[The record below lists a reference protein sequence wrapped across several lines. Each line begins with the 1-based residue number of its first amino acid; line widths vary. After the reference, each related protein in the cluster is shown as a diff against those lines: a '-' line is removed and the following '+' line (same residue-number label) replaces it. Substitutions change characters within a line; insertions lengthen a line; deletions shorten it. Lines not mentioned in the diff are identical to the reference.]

1 MMVWQGDLSIQ
12 FQVTYSNLTNSR
24 ARVYK
29 DDQSG
34 FERERIKYMNESANV
49 NETDSIGSY
58 AQQLVNRLGGTKV
71 SISGVAD
78 DWSEIAELGDM
89 DSQGRVYT
97 FNHSKTFS

>member
-1 MMVWQGDLSIQ
+1 MVMVWQAIYNSISSN
-12 FQVTYSNLTNSR
+12 YSNLTNSR

-58 AQQLVNRLGGTKV
+58 AQQLVNRLGG
-71 SISGVAD
+71 
-78 DWSEIAELGDM
+78 
-89 DSQGRVYT
+89 
-97 FNHSKTFS
+97 N